1 MLYSEAHM
9 EEILKLLEND
19 ARLKPEQIVTM
30 TGKSVAEVKNII
42 KAAEKDCT
50 ILKYK
55 AVINWSK
62 TGEEEVLALIE
73 VKIQPQRETG
83 FDAVAER
90 IYKFPEV
97 KTAYLLSGTYDLAL
111 LVTGKTM
118 QEVASFVSKKLAPI
132 ESVQSTVTHFLLK
145 RYKDDGIIY
154 EEKEGPQ
161 RQTVTL

>member
-1 MLYSEAHM
+1 
-9 EEILKLLEND
+9 
-19 ARLKPEQIVTM
+19 
-30 TGKSVAEVKNII
+30 
-42 KAAEKDCT
+42 
-50 ILKYK
+50 
-55 AVINWSK
+55 
-62 TGEEEVLALIE
+62 
-73 VKIQPQRETG
+73 
-83 FDAVAER
+83 AER